1 MEITFEKIDKLLGNE
16 GAYVSEFEVTA
27 DFNLHIER
35 KAGGRFLMYQKS
47 VADGEYDIVD
57 GVGYQEPR
65 HKAVIDI
72 DMTALVYPKFVKVV
86 SESEVTMGVVTY
98 AE

>member
-1 MEITFEKIDKLLGNE
+1 MEFVKKNGMHE
-16 GAYVSEFEVTA
+16 AEFETTA

-35 KAGGRFLMYQKS
+35 KAGGRFLIYQKS
-47 VADGEYDIVD
+47 VADGKYDIVD
-57 GVGYQEPR
+57 GVGYHG
-65 HKAVIDI
+65 HKDVIDL
-72 DMTALVYPKFVKVV
+72 DMTAAIYPKYIKVV

>member
-1 MEITFEKIDKLLGNE
+1 MEFVKKNGMYE
-16 GAYVSEFEVTA
+16 AEFKVTA

-35 KAGGRFLMYQKS
+35 ETAGDIRIMQKT
-47 VADGEYDIVD
+47 VENGKYDDIKRLYVPAGD
-57 GVGYQEPR
+57 L
-65 HKAVIDI
+65 VIDY
-72 DMTALVYPKFVKVV
+72 DFAGLVYPKYIKVV